1 MARCP
6 APAPSPTRPVVTIGQ
21 WSQVAPEH
29 CRLRGG
35 HSEARQRS
43 RQLSLQNK
51 TVCRRK
57 KHSGNYFII
66 KVSKVLKIR
75 TPHSSSSSSVTGT
88 GGYERKNVTDLIRAH
103 EVNYYAGL
111 RRSAAVPGP
120 GRGGGR
126 EQNLMKLQ
134 PGIKNIVLMHLMDM
148 WTWAGEQPAK

>member
-1 MARCP
+1 M
-6 APAPSPTRPVVTIGQ
+6 Q
-21 WSQVAPEH
+21 E
-29 CRLRGG
+29 
-35 HSEARQRS
+35 
-43 RQLSLQNK
+43 
-51 TVCRRK
+51 K

-148 WTWAGEQPAK
+148 WTWAGEQNSHLIPEN

>member
-1 MARCP
+1 M
-6 APAPSPTRPVVTIGQ
+6 Q
-21 WSQVAPEH
+21 E
-29 CRLRGG
+29 
-35 HSEARQRS
+35 
-43 RQLSLQNK
+43 
-51 TVCRRK
+51 K

-75 TPHSSSSSSVTGT
+75 THSSSSSSVTGT
-88 GGYERKNVTDLIRAH
+88 SGYERKNVTDLIRAH

-111 RRSAAVPGP
+111 RRSAAVPGL